1 MDWAYVALGLT
12 ILLLAGDA
20 LVRGAVNLA
29 LRLGIPALIVS
40 LTVVAFG
47 TSAPEF
53 LVSVQAVLRDAPGIA
68 LGNVVGSNTA
78 NILLV
83 LGIPALIKGLNTS
96 TCDTRHSYI
105 LMLVTSVAFIILCI
119 FGPLT
124 VWHGLVLLAILTFM
138 LFDQYRRAQAHRR
151 SEAASTAAD
160 LAEED
165 LDGAD
170 PEMPLWKILVYL
182 ALGLV
187 GLPLGADL
195 LVDGSVNIARAFGLS
210 ETVIGLTLVAVGTS
224 APELATT
231 VVAALRNK
239 ADVAL
244 GNVIGSNIFNLAGVL
259 GVTALVGQIPIDPEF
274 FRIDLWV
281 MFGASLLIAP
291 FVFLNWNITRL
302 GGAVLTTTYL
312 GYLAILLV

>member
-1 MDWAYVALGLT
+1 
-12 ILLLAGDA
+12 
-20 LVRGAVNLA
+20 
-29 LRLGIPALIVS
+29 
-40 LTVVAFG
+40 
-47 TSAPEF
+47 
-53 LVSVQAVLRDAPGIA
+53 
-68 LGNVVGSNTA
+68 
-78 NILLV
+78 
-83 LGIPALIKGLNTS
+83 
-96 TCDTRHSYI
+96 
-105 LMLVTSVAFIILCI
+105 
-119 FGPLT
+119 
-124 VWHGLVLLAILTFM
+124 
-138 LFDQYRRAQAHRR
+138 
-151 SEAASTAAD
+151 
-160 LAEED
+160 
-165 LDGAD
+165 
-170 PEMPLWKILVYL
+170 
-182 ALGLV
+182 
-187 GLPLGADL
+187 
-195 LVDGSVNIARAFGLS
+195 VNIARAFGLS